1 METGTTVTEI
11 LIFLSLKS
19 LRLFCLS
26 SEDLVS
32 FSLEVFVPRESHSV
46 FFPIDFRAEG
56 QKKDSYLYR
65 TFNFNKYVFYM
76 WKTSYVFV
84 PYSLKWKRECYCKC
98 SKVKSSCMA
107 NFVFRIFF
115 WFMRISLIQ
124 ILFALVFNPI
134 LLTLFSCKKPC
145 SIVTGGVCT
154 DTYSSQKM

>member
-32 FSLEVFVPRESHSV
+32 FCLEVFVPRKSHSI

-56 QKKDSYLYR
+56 QTKDSYLYR

-76 WKTSYVFV
+76 
-84 PYSLKWKRECYCKC
+84 
-98 SKVKSSCMA
+98 
-107 NFVFRIFF
+107 
-115 WFMRISLIQ
+115 
-124 ILFALVFNPI
+124 
-134 LLTLFSCKKPC
+134 
-145 SIVTGGVCT
+145 
-154 DTYSSQKM
+154 